1 VADDIIRQH
10 KMACLRV
17 TALLACRDRLW
28 VGTSAGV
35 ILTLPL
41 PKLTLTSTKATVSA
55 PTVTGIYV
63 IVCSYPCLH
72 SSIHEIIARL
82 VELY

>member
-1 VADDIIRQH
+1 
-10 KMACLRV
+10 MACLRV

-41 PKLTLTSTKATVSA
+41 PKLTLTSTKATVSV
-55 PTVTGIYV
+55 PTITGSSRVFV
-63 IVCSYPCLH
+63 I
-72 SSIHEIIARL
+72 
-82 VELY
+82 ELFPHPFIV